1 MTGPVRVR
9 RHTDGRTAV
18 AVPQTEQWCVVDRR
32 HTRGAVWSDDA
43 GVTGPGWS
51 ELLVAELPP
60 PDQIGEASTKR
71 WITFGDPGSRM
82 TVYANGIQFQTP
94 GGGEATYGPNKVE
107 ALRDANAVS
116 PALDVVCY
124 CGDGTEHEY
133 GTAPLCSKV
142 ADR

>member
-32 HTRGAVWSDDA
+32 HTRGVVWSDDD

-60 PDQIGEASTKR
+60 PDAVGEASTKQ
-71 WITFGDPGSRM
+71 WSTFGDRGSRM
-82 TVYANGIQFQTP
+82 TVYANGIQFRNP
-94 GGGEATYGPNKVE
+94 SGGKATYGPDKVE
-107 ALRDANAVS
+107 ALRDATLKTLA
-116 PALDVVCY
+116 AIAAYDELRDR
-124 CGDGTEHEY
+124 
-133 GTAPLCSKV
+133 V
-142 ADR
+142 AR